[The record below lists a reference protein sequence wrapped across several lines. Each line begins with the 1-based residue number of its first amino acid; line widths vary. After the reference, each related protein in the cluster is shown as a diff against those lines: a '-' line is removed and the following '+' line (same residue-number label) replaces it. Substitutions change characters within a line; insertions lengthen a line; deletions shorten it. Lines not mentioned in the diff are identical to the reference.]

1 MPDLPEH
8 GRRERIL
15 DAAEHAFAERGFEGA
30 SMRDIVL
37 QAGVNLATVYY
48 YFSSKN
54 GLMEAVLKRRFGP
67 LRQEHLD
74 LLRQA
79 QQQAKGRP
87 LRVDQILEAML
98 LPPLRLAVNDSAD
111 RQAVMRLIGRIVS
124 EPSQQIQDILHLQ
137 RAEVRQAFL
146 KALQATLP
154 RVPRPDL
161 LWRMEFVWG
170 ALTFILCNPKKIEKD
185 TQGECNPVDAK
196 KVLAEMIRFFAPGFQ
211 AGAPGGGGAPLNRA
225 RPKRKH
231 LAAVS

>member
-1 MPDLPEH
+1 MADLPEH

-37 QAGVNLATVYY
+37 QAAVNLATVYY
-48 YFSSKN
+48 YFGSKN

-67 LRQEHLD
+67 LRQEHLE

-79 QQQAKGRP
+79 QQDARDRP

-98 LPPLRLAVNDSAD
+98 LPPLRLAVNDSAQ

-137 RAEVRQAFL
+137 RAEVRDAFL
-146 KALQATLP
+146 KALQASLP
-154 RVPRPDL
+154 HVPRPDL

-185 TQGECNPVDAK
+185 TQGECNPVDAQ
-196 KVLAEMIRFFAPGFQ
+196 KVLAEMIGFFAPGFQ
-211 AGAPGGGGAPLNRA
+211 AVAPEAAGSSTKRA
-225 RPKRKH
+225 RGKRH
-231 LAAVS
+231 AQAA